1 MPTYDYKC
9 DACGHEFELFQKM
22 TDPPAKVCPKCGGV
36 VRRKI
41 GSGAGLIFK
50 GTGFYATDY
59 RSSEYKTKANAERPV
74 APSPAKTDGG
84 ATETTKGADSAKDSK
99 DAKDSKESKASKGS
113 KDSKDA

>member
-1 MPTYDYKC
+1 
-9 DACGHEFELFQKM
+9 M
-22 TDPPAKVCPKCGGV
+22 TDPPATACPKCGGV

-59 RSSEYKTKANAERPV
+59 RSTEYKTKANSERPV

-84 ATETTKGADSAKDSK
+84 ATETTKGSEPAKDSK
-99 DAKDSKESKASKGS
+99 GPGDSKDSKGS
-113 KDSKDA
+113 KDSKDSKGA